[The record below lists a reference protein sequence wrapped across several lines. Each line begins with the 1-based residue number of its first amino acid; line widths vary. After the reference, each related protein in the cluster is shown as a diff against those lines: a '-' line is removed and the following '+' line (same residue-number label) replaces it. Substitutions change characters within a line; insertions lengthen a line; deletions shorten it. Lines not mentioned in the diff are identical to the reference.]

1 MFCNSCGKELQA
13 GQQFCS
19 ACGQPVGVARIP
31 SSTNRVKEN
40 VKLLGILWLV
50 YSVFTLLG
58 AIAIWMF
65 ANIIFGAIMRAQ
77 PGAQIPTFIQPL
89 LSSIAFVILVKAAL
103 GLAAGAGLMQHAP
116 WARILALV
124 VGFIA
129 LLNLPFGTALGI
141 YTIWVL
147 LAADGEKQYQRL
159 AEAGSA

>member
-1 MFCNSCGKELQA
+1 
-13 GQQFCS
+13 
-19 ACGQPVGVARIP
+19 
-31 SSTNRVKEN
+31 
-40 VKLLGILWLV
+40 
-50 YSVFTLLG
+50 LLG

-77 PGAQIPTFIQPL
+77 PGAQIPSFLQPL

-103 GLAAGAGLMQHAP
+103 GLAAGAGLLQRAP

-147 LAADGEKQYQRL
+147 LAGDGEKQYQRL
-159 AEAGSA
+159 AEANTT